1 MAGLSTLALG
11 ERFPK
16 RELEVRRLSARDEQ
30 FRCAC
35 EDYEEAMKALRHWE
49 CVELEGHRI
58 GNAAR
63 ADEYR
68 QLADEIAAEID
79 ARLDAASASRGT
91 REDNRSR

>member
-1 MAGLSTLALG
+1 MAGLYALALG

-16 RELEVRRLSARDEQ
+16 RELEIRRLSVRDEE

-49 CVELEGHRI
+49 CIER
-58 GNAAR
+58 NAER

-68 QLADEIAAEID
+68 QLADEIAAEI
-79 ARLDAASASRGT
+79 AVRLDAASTSRGT
-91 REDNRSR
+91 R